1 MNCGEARELLTEVAG
16 GEIDGARADQVRA
29 HAQTCD
35 ACAAE
40 LGELE
45 ATIGLMRRAGSE
57 PLPDGFALSLHQALV
72 AAGPPERTFMDR
84 VRAAIAMRPMTFAAC
99 AAALAAI
106 VSVGTTLKF
115 SRHPVGTTPAQA
127 IAYRVPESKV
137 ALVKIDFV
145 AEKNIDD
152 VAFEITL
159 PDGLR
164 FVSGG
169 QQLAERTFRFQG
181 KLSAGDNPIPIAVK
195 GPRAGRFK
203 VIAHAIG
210 PALDITQEVV
220 LEVTT

>member
-1 MNCGEARELLTEVAG
+1 MNCVEARELMSD
-16 GEIDGARADQVRA
+16 IDGARADEVRA
-29 HAQTCD
+29 HAATCD

-40 LGELE
+40 LAEME
-45 ATIGLMRRAGSE
+45 ATVGLLRRAGSE

-72 AAGPPERTFMDR
+72 AAGPPERRWLDR
-84 VRAAIAMRPMTFAAC
+84 VRQAIAMRPMTFAAC
-99 AAALAAI
+99 AASLAAV
-106 VSVGTTLKF
+106 VSVGATLKF
-115 SRHPVGTTPAQA
+115 SHRQPTAAQA

-169 QQLAERTFRFQG
+169 QQLAERSFRFSG
-181 KLSAGDNPIPIAVK
+181 KLAAGDNSIPVAVK
-195 GPRAGRFK
+195 GPRAGRYK

-210 PALDITQEVV
+210 PSLDVTQEVV

>member
-1 MNCGEARELLTEVAG
+1 MNCGEARELLTDVAG
-16 GEIDGARADQVRA
+16 GELDGVRADEVRA
-29 HAQTCD
+29 HAQACD

-45 ATIGLMRRAGSE
+45 ATIGLMRRAGTE

-72 AAGPPERTFMDR
+72 AAGAPERTFMDR

-99 AAALAAI
+99 AAALAAV
-106 VSVGTTLKF
+106 VSVGTTWKF
-115 SRHPVGTTPAQA
+115 SHRQATPTQA

-169 QQLAERTFRFQG
+169 QQLAERTFRFSG
-181 KLSAGDNPIPIAVK
+181 KLAAGDNSIPIAVK
-195 GPRAGRFK
+195 GPRAGRYK

-210 PALDITQEVV
+210 PALDVTQEVV